1 MPTLQQIT
9 CSIELSQSRTKLKEY
24 GARYHNAAVEVF
36 VAVPDEKV
44 PFCVHISTEGYIAP
58 GLAFFVFI
66 DGEYHANRNRR
77 RLKIPGPGID
87 KKYYEIDTV
96 LRQKEEK
103 IKGGG
108 FIGRDW
114 VFDKLKI
121 ANADTASP
129 QNLNYIHNVGTIEV
143 VVLRCKPDPP
153 SPLRMLKSPS
163 AKPDTPAAISASR
176 HAPAP
181 SPAKAPSAKT
191 APAKA
196 KTATPAGSDAGLGG
210 MFGLFD
216 GADDFPDLTMSY
228 DGANDLPDLPMSY
241 DGANDPL
248 DQARVNMILNAR
260 PTLNLAHPELSSPL
274 NYYFDQYAGG
284 GYRRGTSEPTVYTIN
299 TETTR
304 PAEALC
310 PPTPSRC
317 SDSSEE
323 IKQALYEAN
332 RNDAAL
338 QHCLSQPL
346 PDLLDDPS
354 SPQHSSRDQASDRL
368 SPTENPQVDGDN
380 GSYPQVHYRQP
391 WDNQGRDDII
401 GDRYFGLQGR
411 ERDLLRDKYRQQ
423 GIPVSP
429 MSAPKVAFSPQ
440 NEVFNL
446 PFHPR
451 REQNMKY
458 YQKFKDPIYLNVDVL
473 DLDPIAA
480 NDKGQLFHVDADNY
494 EDTVRHMNRI
504 IEGLQADREV
514 YMDQHDETPP
524 GRIRDAITETIV
536 DVGARADK
544 YVRNL
549 GKIIACRDAVMK
561 GSKMRFT
568 PPDKH
573 IKKQSASG
581 QETKASSQQQWEQQP
596 QAQSAGD
603 GWNQT
608 GQGTVDGGQ
617 QLNQSWIPGPVSV
630 AGSQRT
636 EEHFDQANKTERKAS
651 AQSGSSQSPQK
662 HNAPADWNNLADG
675 QSQGRG
681 ASNSQ
686 SARSPANV
694 GWTKQ
699 ADAQAGNDGGWN
711 QHSSEGKP
719 HDGGWGSRGEQQQ
732 DANQWSGSQ
741 TSNRGQSK
749 KSIDNGWATQGQ
761 SAGADDAWVSNNDH
775 QNAGAWD
782 NGGENT
788 AGKSD
793 AGSQQAA
800 GGGGDDT
807 KSNASRR
814 SKQPGHASNKA
825 AGGWNTTG
833 SQQQNGGGDAW
844 GGNYSGQD
852 NSWGNDDDGQKAS
865 SNKGWGNSS
874 NLGTKTQIRDFA
886 YAQEK
891 GPQSARGPSSQAGEP
906 TSGTPIVKPYF
917 ADWQK
922 SSTESHSTSNP
933 NSAKK
938 REKARPVYQYPAKEM
953 PSIPASRTGDV
964 SHGVQVGKGA
974 KYTHETGRPDYIDSM
989 TKPFAV
995 FSFKYRSKGYLEKL
1009 LRRPITTEI
1018 EPVDE
1023 AALKDKLLNLPRH
1036 KLVEELM
1043 MARGALP
1050 GHNAKDSSASLKSAM
1065 KKSSPASEK
1074 PVSNGWGGA
1083 EQKSPSNGGWGGEQ
1097 KAASTR
1103 GWVAEQKA
1111 ASNAGWGGNAGVDAG
1126 GWDGADKKSSHSQAR
1141 GKSQHGS
1148 ETKGVEKSDGAG
1160 WSNKDATAA
1169 AGNSAN
1175 SGHANEW
1182 SNDAP
1187 AGQDGGWGGGSAKWD
1202 GAVEHKDSPAIA
1214 FSGAAP
1220 PVGYEDGKEP
1230 SVATGYESSYT
1241 PERAS
1246 AIPQM
1251 PLIHT
1256 PWMPSP
1262 HLAVGK
1268 PPSVAHDP
1276 ETSYTPKQKAAIPLP
1291 DSTNWQVPANYEDG
1305 KAPSMATGYE
1315 GSYMSEHMGA
1325 IPPIAPGNTLRE
1337 APASYV
1343 DGEEPSVATGYE
1355 SSYVPEDDG
1364 IPQAGS
1370 TPWKLRAFQ

>member
-66 DGEYHANRNRR
+66 DGER
-77 RLKIPGPGID
+77 RLKIPGPGVD

-114 VFDKLKI
+114 VFNELKI

-153 SPLRMLKSPS
+153 SPPRILRSPS
-163 AKPDTPAAISASR
+163 AKPDAPAAISAHR

-181 SPAKAPSAKT
+181 SPAKAPSAKAT
-191 APAKA
+191 PAKA
-196 KTATPAGSDAGLGG
+196 RTATPAGTDAGLEG

-216 GADDFPDLTMSY
+216 GA
-228 DGANDLPDLPMSY
+228 NDVSDLPMSY
-241 DGANDPL
+241 DGANDLQDLSPSYDGANDPL
-248 DQARVNMILNAR
+248 DRARVNMILNAR

-284 GYRRGTSEPTVYTIN
+284 GHRRGTSEPTVYTIN

-310 PPTPSRC
+310 PPTSSRC
-317 SDSSEE
+317 SDSTEE

-338 QHCLSQPL
+338 QHVLSQPL
-346 PDLLDDPS
+346 PDLLDEPC
-354 SPQHSSRDQASDRL
+354 SPQHSSRDQASDHL

-380 GSYPQVHYRQP
+380 GGYPQVHYHQP
-391 WDNQGRDDII
+391 WHHQGRDDIS

-411 ERDLLRDKYRQQ
+411 ERDLLRERFRQQ

-429 MSAPKVAFSPQ
+429 VPAPKVAFSPQ

-480 NDKGQLFHVDADNY
+480 NDKGQPFHVDAHNY
-494 EDTVRHMNRI
+494 EDTLRHMNRI
-504 IEGLQADREV
+504 IDGLQADREV
-514 YMDQHDETPP
+514 YMDQHDQTPP
-524 GRIRDAITETIV
+524 GRIRDAIMETIA
-536 DVGARADK
+536 DMSARSDK
-544 YVRNL
+544 YVRHVN
-549 GKIIACRDAVMK
+549 KIIACRDAVMK
-561 GSKMRFT
+561 GSTMRFT
-568 PPDKH
+568 PKAKPDHHK
-573 IKKQSASG
+573 SASSK
-581 QETKASSQQQWEQQP
+581 ETKASSQQHGEQQP
-596 QAQSAGD
+596 QAHSAGD

-617 QLNQSWIPGPVSV
+617 QLNQSWSPGPVSV

-636 EEHFDQANKTERKAS
+636 EEHFDDANKTQCKAS
-651 AQSGSSQSPQK
+651 AQSGSSQSAQQ
-662 HNAPADWNNLADG
+662 HYAPVDRSNHADG
-675 QSQGRG
+675 QSQDRG
-681 ASNSQ
+681 APNWQ
-686 SARSPANV
+686 PTELSPPTV
-694 GWTKQ
+694 GWTKE
-699 ADAQAGNDGGWN
+699 ADTKAGNDGGWN

-719 HDGGWGSRGEQQQ
+719 HDDGWGSSGEQQQ
-732 DANQWSGSQ
+732 SANQWSASQ
-741 TSNRGQSK
+741 ASNRSQSK
-749 KSIDNGWATQGQ
+749 KGLDSGWAMQGQ
-761 SAGADDAWVSNNDH
+761 SAGADDAWASSNDH
-775 QNAGAWD
+775 RNSGAWD
-782 NGGENT
+782 KGGDNP
-788 AGKSD
+788 AAKSN
-793 AGSQQAA
+793 AGSQKAA
-800 GGGGDDT
+800 GGWGDDT
-807 KSNASRR
+807 KSNASHR
-814 SKQPGHASNKA
+814 SKQSGHASNKS
-825 AGGWNTTG
+825 AGGWNTAG
-833 SQQQNGGGDAW
+833 PQQQNSGGDAW
-844 GGNYSGQD
+844 CGNHSGQD
-852 NSWGNDDDGQKAS
+852 NSWGDNDASGGQKAS

-874 NLGTKTQIRDFA
+874 NVGSKTQTRDFA
-886 YAQEK
+886 YAQDK
-891 GPQSARGPSSQAGEP
+891 GSPGSQSAHGPASQVGEP
-906 TSGTPIVKPYF
+906 TSSTPIVKPYF
-917 ADWQK
+917 ADWQNL
-922 SSTESHSTSNP
+922 SSASHDTSDP
-933 NSAKK
+933 DSVKK
-938 REKARPVYQYPAKEM
+938 REAARPAYQYPAKEM

-974 KYTHETGRPDYIDSM
+974 KYTHETGRPEYIDSM

-1009 LRRPITTEI
+1009 LKRPVTTET
-1018 EPVDE
+1018 ESVDE
-1023 AALKDKLLNLPRH
+1023 AALKDKLLSLPRH

-1050 GHNAKDSSASLKSAM
+1050 GHTAKDAPASLKSAM
-1065 KKSSPASEK
+1065 KKSSPASKK
-1074 PVSNGWGGA
+1074 PASSGWGGA

-1111 ASNAGWGGNAGVDAG
+1111 ASNAGWGGNAGVDVG
-1126 GWDGADKKSSHSQAR
+1126 GWDGADKKSSHSQSR
-1141 GKSQHGS
+1141 DKSQHGS
-1148 ETKGVEKSDGAG
+1148 EKKDVEKRVGAE
-1160 WSNKDATAA
+1160 WTNTDATAA

-1175 SGHANEW
+1175 SGHPNGW
-1182 SNDAP
+1182 SNDA
-1187 AGQDGGWGGGSAKWD
+1187 AAAQDGGWGSGSAKWD
-1202 GAVEHKDSPAIA
+1202 GAVEHKDLPATA
-1214 FSGAAP
+1214 FSGTAP
-1220 PVGYEDGKEP
+1220 PVGYVDGKEP
-1230 SVATGYESSYT
+1230 SIATGYESPYT
-1241 PERAS
+1241 PERTS
-1246 AIPQM
+1246 AIPQI
-1251 PLIHT
+1251 PLAHT
-1256 PWMPSP
+1256 PWMASP

-1268 PPSVAHDP
+1268 APSDAPGP

-1291 DSTNWQVPANYEDG
+1291 NSSPWQLPANYEDD
-1305 KAPSMATGYE
+1305 KAPNMATDYDR
-1315 GSYMSEHMGA
+1315 SYMPQHMGA
-1325 IPPIAPGNTLRE
+1325 IPSIAPGNTLQE
-1337 APASYV
+1337 APADYV
-1343 DGEEPSVATGYE
+1343 DGKEPSIATGFE
-1355 SSYVPEDDG
+1355 GDDVSEEDG
-1364 IPQAGS
+1364 IPPPGC
-1370 TPWKLRAFQ
+1370 TPWKLRVFR